1 MLRSPRSQVVLLAT
15 VVFMAMFNLTLVSP
29 VLPEFVKDRFETTD
43 LAIGLFTS
51 AEMIAYIIFAP
62 IWGILSDRRERR
74 VPFVIMGLGMS
85 AIFFLIMPLI
95 DQFWLLVA
103 VRFLQGAFTVAAWS
117 LAMTMALDWAGDEN
131 RGRTMGVLGAG
142 MMMGM
147 ALGAPMGGVLG
158 ERWTVSGPFHLAF
171 VVFVV
176 AFCIVILALREPET
190 RRVKVKTTVP
200 LKEEADLWIPSA
212 YGFIERFTAGFFITL
227 FPVYL
232 LEEFDFGS
240 GMRGMY
246 LGIFFLPFA
255 VLQYPFG
262 RLTDR
267 WGPLPFII
275 AGSIVYGA
283 IMMLVTFLEPVPLA
297 VAMLALGTMAAGM
310 LPASL
315 VLVGSFARPETHGR
329 AMGLFNALGSV
340 GFAAGLLLSAV
351 FAEVWNYSTSFI
363 IGGVSVIVVVALTLV
378 PLSRKYDWWSSKER
392 GLNRDV

>member
-1 MLRSPRSQVVLLAT
+1 
-15 VVFMAMFNLTLVSP
+15 

-51 AEMIAYIIFAP
+51 VEMIAYVIFAP
-62 IWGILSDRRERR
+62 IWGVISDRQGKR
-74 VPFVIMGLGMS
+74 VRFVTWGLGMS
-85 AIFFLIMPLI
+85 AVLFMFMPLVN
-95 DQFWLLVA
+95 QFNQLV
-103 VRFLQGAFTVAAWS
+103 VLRFLQGAYTVAAWS
-117 LAMTMALDWAGDEN
+117 LAMTMALDWAGKGN

-147 ALGAPMGGVLG
+147 ALGAPIGGIIG
-158 ERWTVSGPFHLAF
+158 ERWSESSPFIVAF

-176 AFCIVILALREPET
+176 AFLMSILFLRETEG
-190 RRVKVKTTVP
+190 RRGEERSSVP
-200 LKEEADLWIPSA
+200 FWRELDLWIPSA
-212 YGFIERFTAGFFITL
+212 YGFVERFTAGFFITL
-227 FPVYL
+227 FPVFL

-240 GMRGMY
+240 GLRGMY

-267 WGPLPFII
+267 WGPLPFIVL
-275 AGSIVYGA
+275 GSLVYGT
-283 IMMLVTFLEPVPLA
+283 IMMLVTYLQPTPLA
-297 VAMLALGTMAAGM
+297 AAMVLLGAMAAGM

-315 VLVGSFARPETHGR
+315 VLVGAFSRPESHGR

-351 FAEVWNYSTSFI
+351 FAEVWSYSASFI
-363 IGGVSVIVVVALTLV
+363 IGGVSVVVVVALTLV
-378 PLSRKYDWWSSKER
+378 PLMVRFKWSAPEK
-392 GLNRDV
+392 RDVSRGA